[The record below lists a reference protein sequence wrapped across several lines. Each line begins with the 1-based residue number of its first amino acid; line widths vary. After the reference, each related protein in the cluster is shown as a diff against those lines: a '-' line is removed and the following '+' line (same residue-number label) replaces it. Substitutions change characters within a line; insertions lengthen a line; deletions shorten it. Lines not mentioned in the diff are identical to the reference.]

1 MLQLWMPESISGS
14 PLIST
19 YPMMPSL
26 VFLSFH
32 FLISVASSLEKFSNC
47 VKQSIEIDIL
57 EPREAQRVTMKI
69 YWARRHLVD
78 SLYGKQIYYLIFQYC
93 YEALQSTSHVNAM
106 PMGVCGLNDSGFR
119 MKEILPMSNQHRR
132 AGFGATLST

>member
-1 MLQLWMPESISGS
+1 
-14 PLIST
+14 
-19 YPMMPSL
+19 MPSL
-26 VFLSFH
+26 VFLSH

-57 EPREAQRVTMKI
+57 EPREVQRVTMKI

-93 YEALQSTSHVNAM
+93 YEALWNTSHVNAM

-119 MKEILPMSNQHRR
+119 KKYYQCLVSIEEQVLELHCQLD
-132 AGFGATLST
+132 F